1 VVPADIHDFFAAS
14 AGVSGALIGLLFVA
28 ISVVGERLA
37 RAEGGTQIHR
47 VRAYAALV
55 AFTNTLAVSL
65 FALIPGELIGGASI
79 SVSLVGLV
87 FVLAALLSLLRVRPR
102 RWATARD
109 ARFLVG
115 LAVVFVLQFIA
126 GLDVNAHP
134 GDAGSV
140 KTIAILVVV
149 CFLLGIGQAWELIG
163 GPSIGITHEVV
174 ALVRGDE
181 LAAGEAKA
189 ARAREPAEAAEEAEA
204 TRPEDAPP
212 A

>member
-1 VVPADIHDFFAAS
+1 MVPADFHDFFAAS

-37 RAEGGTQIHR
+37 RVEGATQIHR
-47 VRAYAALV
+47 VRAYAALI

-65 FALIPGELIGGASI
+65 FALIPGELIGGATI
-79 SVSLVGLV
+79 SVSLVGLA

-115 LAVVFVLQFIA
+115 LAIVFVYQLIS

-134 GDAGSV
+134 GDSDAV
-140 KTIAILVVV
+140 ETIAILVIV

-163 GPSIGITHEVV
+163 GPSIGIGHEVA
-174 ALVRGDE
+174 ALVRHEE
-181 LAAGEAKA
+181 LAAGDAKT
-189 ARAREPAEAAEEAEA
+189 AREREPAEKAEEAEA